1 MPELEEETV
10 LGIDN
15 IPLDLPIAGVA
26 SRSLAAALDYLVVTA
41 LLMIWVFGSL
51 ALLGASHVESGWWV
65 VVVVVFGSFLIYW
78 GYFSISELATHGR
91 TLGKMAL
98 GLRVE
103 TRDGGTPGSGA
114 LLVRNLVRSIDLLVG
129 VLMMAADPLAR
140 RLGDRLAGTLV
151 VHDERRDA
159 GPLLGRV
166 PSGWGPREVAV
177 AEAFLARSASLE
189 PAQARHLA
197 RRLLAAIERDAPELA
212 AEVAGLE
219 DEPVLALRRALWVA
233 EG

>member
-26 SRSLAAALDYLVVTA
+26 TRSLAVVLDYLIVG
-41 LLMIWVFGSL
+41 LLLFLWVFSVVAGL
-51 ALLGASHVESGWWV
+51 TVAKTGEGWWV
-65 VVVVVFGSFLIYW
+65 AVLLLFGAFLIDW
-78 GYFSISELATHGR
+78 GYFSICELVTRGR

-98 GLRVE
+98 GLRVV
-103 TRDGGTPGSGA
+103 TRDGGTPGTGA
-114 LLVRNLVRSIDLLVG
+114 LLVRNLVRSIDVVVG
-129 VLMMAADPLAR
+129 VLLMATDPLSR

-151 VHDERRDA
+151 VHAESRDA

-166 PSGWGPREVAV
+166 PKGWGPREVAV
-177 AEAFLARSASLE
+177 AEAFLSRAGALE
-189 PAQARHLA
+189 PEQARYLA

-212 AEVAGLE
+212 AEVADSE
-219 DEPVLALRRALWVA
+219 DPVLAVRRVLWVRDT
-233 EG
+233 